1 MDNLKEKTAKGLLW
15 GALNSSTMQVLN
27 LVFGIFLAR
36 MLSPHDYG
44 IVGVLAI
51 FSLIAGNLQ
60 SSGFTQGLTNIKHP
74 TANDYNSVFWFNIS
88 MGILCYVIL
97 FFSAPLIARYFH
109 SPELVSLSRF
119 VFLGFLISAFGITRN
134 AIMFKQ
140 IMARERA
147 ITGFISLLIS
157 GCVGIVMA
165 YNGYAYWSLAVQSV
179 MFVLVQNICRYY
191 YTRDIWRPSL
201 HIDMSP
207 VKRMFPFS
215 VKILVTTII
224 NTINNNVLTFI
235 FGNLFPMKTVGNF
248 SQAMKWDTMAYTT
261 ISGTI
266 EQVAQPIL
274 VEIANDKDRE
284 LRVFRKMMRF
294 TAFLVFPCL
303 FGLSLVAEEFILV
316 TISDKWIDSVP
327 LLQILCVGGAF
338 MPFYTMYQ
346 HLVISAGRS
355 DIYMWCNIGQII
367 LQIAIILAF
376 HSFGIVTMVI
386 AYTAFTIAW
395 LGVWHIFAKRLI
407 GVRYGDLFKDIAP
420 FMLASAGVM
429 VVTHYLTTLLSNS
442 IAPYIASPY
451 IILPLRVVI
460 AAALYFCVMKLARVK
475 IMDECISYV
484 KRRNFF
490 Q

>member
-60 SSGFTQGLTNIKHP
+60 SSGFTQGLTNIKQP
-74 TANDYNSVFWFNIS
+74 TANDYNSVFWFNVSVSIV
-88 MGILCYVIL
+88 CYVVL
-97 FFSAPLIARYFH
+97 FFCAPLIAWFFH
-109 SPELVSLSRF
+109 SDELVPLSRF
-119 VFLGFLISAFGITRN
+119 VFLGFLISSFGITRN
-134 AIMFKQ
+134 AIMFKK

-147 ITGFISLLIS
+147 MTGFISLLIS
-157 GCVGIVMA
+157 GACGIVLA
-165 YNGYAYWSLAVQSV
+165 YNGMAYWSLACQSV
-179 MFVLVQNICRYY
+179 LFVLIQNICRYY
-191 YTRDIWRPSL
+191 YTRKMWKPSL
-201 HIDMSP
+201 CVDFSP
-207 VKRMFPFS
+207 IKKMFPFS
-215 VKILVTTII
+215 VKILITTII

-274 VEIANDKDRE
+274 VEIADDKDRE

-451 IILPLRVVI
+451 ILLPLRVVI

>member
-119 VFLGFLISAFGITRN
+119 VFLGFFISAFGITRN
-134 AIMFKQ
+134 AIMFKN

-147 ITGFISLLIS
+147 ITGFVSLLLS
-157 GCVGIVMA
+157 GTCGIILA
-165 YNGYAYWSLAVQSV
+165 WNGMAYWSLAWQSV
-179 MFVLVQNICRYY
+179 LFVLIQNVCRYY
-191 YTRDIWRPSL
+191 YTRRMWRPSFKV
-201 HIDMSP
+201 DFSP
-207 VKRMFPFS
+207 VVRMFPFS

-235 FGNLFPMKTVGNF
+235 FGNLFPMKAVGNF
-248 SQAMKWDTMAYTT
+248 TQAMKWDTMAYST

-266 EQVAQPIL
+266 EQVAQPVLAQIT
-274 VEIANDKDRE
+274 DDRDRE
-284 LRVFRKMMRF
+284 LHVFRKMLRF
-294 TAFLVFPCL
+294 TAFLSFPAL
-303 FGLSLVAEEFILV
+303 FGMALVSREFILV

-327 LLQILCVGGAF
+327 LLQTLCIGGAF
-338 MPFYTMYQ
+338 LTFYTLYQ
-346 HLVISAGRS
+346 HLVIASGRS
-355 DIYMWCNIGQII
+355 GIYMWCNIGQIVI
-367 LQIAIILAF
+367 QIILILLF
-376 HSFGIVTMVI
+376 HSFGIKTMVI
-386 AYTAFTIAW
+386 VYTVFTILW
-395 LGVWHIFAKRLI
+395 LVVWQINAKRLI
-407 GVRYGDLFKDIAP
+407 GVTFANVFADTVP
-420 FMLASAGVM
+420 FMLS
-429 VVTHYLTTLLSNS
+429 
-442 IAPYIASPY
+442 
-451 IILPLRVVI
+451 
-460 AAALYFCVMKLARVK
+460 AAAVMAATYFVTSFIEDPMILLPSRIVVAAVLYFAVMKKAKVK
-475 IMDECISYV
+475 ILDECMAFIHK
-484 KRRNFF
+484 KRH
-490 Q
+490 

>member
-60 SSGFTQGLTNIKHP
+60 SSGFTQGLTNIKQP
-74 TANDYNSVFWFNIS
+74 TANDYNSVFWFNVSVSIV
-88 MGILCYVIL
+88 CYVVL
-97 FFSAPLIARYFH
+97 FFCAPLIAWFFH
-109 SPELVSLSRF
+109 SDELVPLSRF
-119 VFLGFLISAFGITRN
+119 VFLGFLISSFGITRN
-134 AIMFKQ
+134 AIMFKK

-147 ITGFISLLIS
+147 MTGFISLLIS
-157 GCVGIVMA
+157 GACGIVLA
-165 YNGYAYWSLAVQSV
+165 YNGMAYWSLACQSV
-179 MFVLVQNICRYY
+179 LFVLIQNICRYY
-191 YTRDIWRPSL
+191 YTRHLWRPSL
-201 HIDMSP
+201 RVDFTPI
-207 VKRMFPFS
+207 KKMFPFS
-215 VKILVTTII
+215 VKILITTII

-327 LLQILCVGGAF
+327 LLQILCIGGAF

-367 LQIAIILAF
+367 IQIGIILAF

-386 AYTAFTIAW
+386 AYTTFTIAW

-407 GVRYGDLFKDIAP
+407 GIRYRDLFKDIAP

-429 VVTHYLTTLLSNS
+429 VVTHYLTTLLSNN
-442 IAPYIASPY
+442 IIPYIASPF
-451 IILPLRVVI
+451 ILLPLRIVI
-460 AAALYFCVMKLARVK
+460 AAALYYAVMKLARVK
-475 IMDECISYV
+475 IMDECINYIRR
-484 KRRNFF
+484 KR
-490 Q
+490 

>member
-60 SSGFTQGLTNIKHP
+60 SSGFTQGLTNIKRP
-74 TANDYNSVFWFNIS
+74 TANDYNSVFWFNVSVSIV
-88 MGILCYVIL
+88 CYVVL
-97 FFSAPLIARYFH
+97 FFCAPLIAWFFH
-109 SPELVSLSRF
+109 SDELVPLSRF
-119 VFLGFLISAFGITRN
+119 VFLGFLISSFGITRN
-134 AIMFKQ
+134 AIMFKK

-147 ITGFISLLIS
+147 MTGFISLLIS
-157 GCVGIVMA
+157 GACGIVLA
-165 YNGYAYWSLAVQSV
+165 YNGMAYWSLACQSV
-179 MFVLVQNICRYY
+179 LFVLIQNICRYY
-191 YTRDIWRPSL
+191 YTRHLWRPSL
-201 HIDMSP
+201 RVDFTPI
-207 VKRMFPFS
+207 KKMFPFS
-215 VKILVTTII
+215 VKILITTII

-355 DIYMWCNIGQII
+355 DTYMWCNIGQIL

-376 HSFGIVTMVI
+376 HSFGIVMMVI

-451 IILPLRVVI
+451 ILLPLRVVI

-475 IMDECISYV
+475 IMDECINYIRR
-484 KRRNFF
+484 KR
-490 Q
+490 

>member
-60 SSGFTQGLTNIKHP
+60 SSGFTQGLTNIKQP
-74 TANDYNSVFWFNIS
+74 TANDYNSVFWFNVSVSIV
-88 MGILCYVIL
+88 CYVIL
-97 FFSAPLIARYFH
+97 FFCAPLIAWFFH
-109 SPELVSLSRF
+109 SDELVPLSRF
-119 VFLGFLISAFGITRN
+119 VFLGFLISSFGITRN
-134 AIMFKQ
+134 AIMFKK

-147 ITGFISLLIS
+147 MTGFISLLIS
-157 GCVGIVMA
+157 GACGIVLA
-165 YNGYAYWSLAVQSV
+165 YNGMAYWSLAWQSV
-179 MFVLVQNICRYY
+179 LFVLIQNICRYY
-191 YTRDIWRPSL
+191 YTRHLWRPSL
-201 HIDMSP
+201 RVDFTPI
-207 VKRMFPFS
+207 KKMFPFS
-215 VKILVTTII
+215 VKILITTII

-274 VEIANDKDRE
+274 VEIADDKDRE

-316 TISDKWIDSVP
+316 TISAKWIDSVP
-327 LLQILCVGGAF
+327 LLQILCIGGAF

-367 LQIAIILAF
+367 LQIAIIIAF

-386 AYTAFTIAW
+386 VYTTFTIAW

-407 GVRYGDLFKDIAP
+407 GIRYRDLFKDIAP

-429 VVTHYLTTLLSNS
+429 VVTHYLTTLLSNN
-442 IAPYIASPY
+442 IAPYIATPY
-451 IILPLRVVI
+451 ILLPLRIVI
-460 AAALYFCVMKLARVK
+460 AAALYFCVMKVAKAK

-484 KRRNFF
+484 KRK
-490 Q
+490 

>member
-60 SSGFTQGLTNIKHP
+60 SSGFTQGLTNIKQP
-74 TANDYNSVFWFNIS
+74 TANDYNSVFWFNVSVSIV
-88 MGILCYVIL
+88 CYVVL
-97 FFSAPLIARYFH
+97 FFCAPLIAWFFH
-109 SPELVSLSRF
+109 SDELVPLSRF
-119 VFLGFLISAFGITRN
+119 VFLGFLISSFGITRN
-134 AIMFKQ
+134 AIMFKK

-147 ITGFISLLIS
+147 MTGFISLLIS
-157 GCVGIVMA
+157 GACGIVLA
-165 YNGYAYWSLAVQSV
+165 YNGMAYWSLACQSV
-179 MFVLVQNICRYY
+179 LFVLIQNICRYY
-191 YTRDIWRPSL
+191 YTRHLWRPSL
-201 HIDMSP
+201 RVDFTPI
-207 VKRMFPFS
+207 KKMFPFS
-215 VKILVTTII
+215 VKILITTII

-274 VEIANDKDRE
+274 VEIADDKDRE
-284 LRVFRKMMRF
+284 LRVFRKMIRF

-316 TISDKWIDSVP
+316 TISAKWIDSVP

-355 DIYMWCNIGQII
+355 DIYMWCNIGQIL

-451 IILPLRVVI
+451 ILLPLRVVI

>member
-44 IVGVLAI
+44 IVGVLTI

-60 SSGFTQGLTNIKHP
+60 SSGFTQGLTNIKRP

-88 MGILCYVIL
+88 MGFLCYVIL

-157 GCVGIVMA
+157 GCIGIVMA

-355 DIYMWCNIGQII
+355 DIYMWCNIGQIL

-376 HSFGIVTMVI
+376 HSFGIVMMVI

-451 IILPLRVVI
+451 ILLPLRVVI